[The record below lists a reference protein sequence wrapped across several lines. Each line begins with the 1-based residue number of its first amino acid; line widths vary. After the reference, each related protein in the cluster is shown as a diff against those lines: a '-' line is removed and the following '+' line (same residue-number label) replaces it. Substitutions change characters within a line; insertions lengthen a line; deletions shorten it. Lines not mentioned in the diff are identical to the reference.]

1 MADRERI
8 GERGR
13 RQEEEHFRKREQERL
28 EALQRIESE
37 ARARRGLAEA
47 LGTDD
52 RTVLDTLRDFGL
64 TSETVT
70 RLFVVPLVQMA
81 WVDGSVSGRERQLVL
96 ELAEARG
103 VEAGSVMHEQL
114 AAMLAERPQDAF
126 FERSLGAVRAL
137 ARSITPAQAAEA
149 LRTLLADCQAIARAS
164 GGLLGIRAITAEE
177 QSLLRQLE
185 DGILGDLRGG
195 APAA

>member
-8 GERGR
+8 RERGR
-13 RQEEEHFRKREQERL
+13 SQEEDYFRKREQERL

-37 ARARRGLAEA
+37 AQARRGLAEA

-52 RTVLDTLRDFGL
+52 RAVLDTLRDFGL

-177 QSLLRQLE
+177 QALLRQLE
-185 DGILGDLRGG
+185 DEILGDLRGG

>member
-1 MADRERI
+1 MADRDRVQ
-8 GERGR
+8 ERGR
-13 RQEEEHFRKREQERL
+13 RQEEDHFRKREQERL

-52 RTVLDTLRDFGL
+52 RAVLDTLRDFGL

-185 DGILGDLRGG
+185 DEILGDLRGG